1 MNFQILVKFSE
12 IQYHYNRSHSSE
24 EHRAFFCRDVVTAA
38 AKRMPAHAWWSTF
51 GGSIPELQNVAEGS
65 LTCRCWVFLHVT
77 AKKCGCSFS
86 VRIKVLN
93 VKLKFSMGIY
103 LKFGKIREFEKFLK
117 LIKSGFSIY
126 GSVHIITSET
136 KLSAATVL
144 WTACRVT
151 LFRCTT
157 AESIRT
163 AVFGN

>member
-1 MNFQILVKFSE
+1 MNFQILLKFSE

-38 AKRMPAHAWWSTF
+38 AERMPAHAWRTTF

-65 LTCRCWVFLHVT
+65 LTCRCWVFLWPRRSAVVVFQSEL
-77 AKKCGCSFS
+77 KSWMSNWNS
-86 VRIKVLN
+86 VWA
-93 VKLKFSMGIY
+93 Y
-103 LKFGKIREFEKFLK
+103 LKFGKIREFKKFLK

-157 AESIRT
+157 AESMRT